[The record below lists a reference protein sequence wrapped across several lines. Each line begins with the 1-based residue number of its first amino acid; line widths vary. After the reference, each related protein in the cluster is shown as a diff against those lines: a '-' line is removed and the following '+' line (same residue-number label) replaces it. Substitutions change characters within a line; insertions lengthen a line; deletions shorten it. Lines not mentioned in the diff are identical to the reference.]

1 MVDSNPTGGSMRYLL
16 SIYEDEANWQ
26 SQSQEEGGKIMARYQ
41 ALGEELREAGAY
53 LGGDG
58 LQPTSTA
65 TTVRVRD
72 GERLTTDGPF
82 AETKEQLGGFY
93 LVECKDLDEAIEW
106 AAKIPASEVGSIEVR
121 PVMDYEAM
129 EAQSRQAQAAA
140 HN

>member
-1 MVDSNPTGGSMRYLL
+1 MRYLL
-16 SIYEDEANWQ
+16 SIYEDESHWATV
-26 SQSQEEGGKIMARYQ
+26 SPEESGKIMQRYG
-41 ALGEELREAGAY
+41 AFGEEAKAAGAF

-93 LVECKDLDEAIEW
+93 LLECKDLDEAIEW

-129 EAQSRQAQAAA
+129 EAQQHAAQAAGR
-140 HN
+140 N